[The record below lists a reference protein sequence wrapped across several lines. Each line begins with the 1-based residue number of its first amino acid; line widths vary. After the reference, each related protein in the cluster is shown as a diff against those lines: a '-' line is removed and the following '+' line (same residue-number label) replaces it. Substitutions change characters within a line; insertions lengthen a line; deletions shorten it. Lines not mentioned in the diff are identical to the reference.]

1 MTNGLVEMWRR
12 KDVAYGVWCYLNN
25 DLAMEMTAAQ
35 GCDYVLVDLQHGVAD
50 IAQAIA
56 MVRAAQFH
64 GTHPLVRVPH
74 CDIEMIGKV
83 LDGGAAGAVVPMV
96 EDAETAAQLVR
107 ACRYP
112 PQGGVRSYGPVRAS
126 ILRGTMDPAVLGDVA
141 AVAMIETV
149 KGVEAV
155 DAIASTPGLSAIYI
169 GSVDLSISLG
179 IGPKMPS
186 DDKRFV
192 DAVATIKAACDRA
205 GIAVGLHCPDGAV
218 AGAYAGAGYRMVTV
232 ATDIE
237 LLKAGARRELEAARA
252 ASAKGAR
259 S

>member
-1 MTNGLVEMWRR
+1 MKNALVEMWRR
-12 KDVAYGVWCYLNN
+12 KEVAYGVWCYLNN
-25 DLAMEMTAAQ
+25 DLAMEMSAAQ

-50 IAQAIA
+50 IAQAIH

-64 GTHPLVRVPH
+64 GANPLVRVPH

-96 EDAETAAQLVR
+96 ESAETAAQLVQ

-112 PQGGVRSYGPVRAS
+112 PHGMRSYGPVRAS
-126 ILRGTMDPAVLGDVA
+126 LLRGTMDPEVLGDVA

-149 KGVEAV
+149 KGLDAVEA
-155 DAIASTPGLSAIYI
+155 IANTPGLSAIYI

-192 DAVATIKAACDRA
+192 AAIATVKKACDAA
-205 GIAVGLHCPDGAV
+205 GIAVGLHCPNGEV
-218 AGAYAGAGYRMVTV
+218 AGSFAKAGYRMVTV

-237 LLKAGARRELEAARA
+237 LLKAGAKRELDAART
-252 ASAKGAR
+252 SVGGIAR
-259 S
+259 

>member
-1 MTNGLVEMWRR
+1 MKSSLVEMWRR
-12 KDVAYGVWCYLNN
+12 REVAYGVWCYLNN
-25 DLAMEMTAAQ
+25 DLAMEMSAAQ

-50 IAQAIA
+50 IAQAIG

-64 GTHPLVRVPH
+64 GANPLVRVPQ
-74 CDIEMIGKV
+74 CDVEMIGKV

-96 EDAETAAQLVR
+96 EDAGIAARLVE

-112 PQGGVRSYGPVRAS
+112 PHGIRSYGPVRSS

-149 KGVEAV
+149 KGLEAVEA
-155 DAIASTPGLSAIYI
+155 IANTPGLSAIYI

-186 DDKRFV
+186 GDKRFV
-192 DAVATIKAACDRA
+192 DAVATVKKACDKA
-205 GIAVGLHCPDGAV
+205 GIAVGLHCPNGEV
-218 AGAYAGAGYRMVTV
+218 AGTYARAGYRMVTV

-237 LLKAGARRELEAARA
+237 LLKAGARHELDAARA
-252 ASAKGAR
+252 TFAGAAK
-259 S
+259 

>member
-1 MTNGLVEMWRR
+1 VKNALVEMWRR
-12 KDVAYGVWCYLNN
+12 KEVAYGVWCYLNN
-25 DLAMEMTAAQ
+25 DLAMEMSAAQ

-50 IAQAIA
+50 IAQAIH

-64 GTHPLVRVPH
+64 GANPLVRVPY
-74 CDIEMIGKV
+74 CDVEMIGKV

-96 EDAETAAQLVR
+96 ESAETAAKLVQ

-112 PQGGVRSYGPVRAS
+112 PHGVRSYGPVRAS
-126 ILRGTMDPAVLGDVA
+126 ILRGTMDPDVLGDVA

-149 KGVEAV
+149 KGLDAAE
-155 DAIASTPGLSAIYI
+155 AIAHTPGLSAIYI

-179 IGPKMPS
+179 LGPKMPS

-192 DAVATIKAACDRA
+192 DAVARVKKACDAA
-205 GIAVGLHCPDGAV
+205 GIAVGLHCPNGEV
-218 AGAYAGAGYRMVTV
+218 AGAYAKAGYRMVTV

-237 LLKAGARRELEAARA
+237 LLKAGAKRELDAARA
-252 ASAKGAR
+252 AGQGAAR
-259 S
+259 